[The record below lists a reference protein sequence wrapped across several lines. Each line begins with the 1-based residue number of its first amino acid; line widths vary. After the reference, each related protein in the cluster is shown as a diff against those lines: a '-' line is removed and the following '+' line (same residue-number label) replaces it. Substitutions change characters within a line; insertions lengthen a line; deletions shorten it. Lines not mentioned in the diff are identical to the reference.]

1 MRRLLLLAVFALL
14 VLAAPAG
21 AHPLGNFS
29 VNHLAVVRA
38 SSDHVDVRYVLD
50 QAEIPTFQ
58 ERGLSPARVLARK
71 RAEVARGVTLTVG
84 GRPAPLALRPGG
96 RISFPRGA
104 GGLRTTRVE
113 VLLSAQVAP
122 RGAVV
127 VRDATFAGRVG
138 WRAVLAQPGRGT
150 AVRSDVTSA
159 DPTRRLHVYP
169 SALLSSPANRT
180 VAHLRVDPGG
190 GTVTAPRGDGSRA
203 TTTDR
208 GAGDGLGS
216 VFERAAAGQGVLL
229 VLLLAAFG
237 WGAVHALSP
246 GHGKAMVAAYLVGTR
261 GTARH
266 ALALGLTVTVTHTIG
281 VFALGAVALALSAY
295 VLPEQLYPWL
305 NLVSGV
311 LVLGVGASVVR
322 SRVRRAR
329 APARGDHH
337 HDGHEHDH
345 DGHEHDHGRDHAHGH
360 DHGREH
366 HHHDHSDLRPRA
378 LLAMGASAGLI
389 PCPSALVVLLGAV
402 AQHQIGLGMVLI
414 VAFSAGLAATLT
426 ALGLLV
432 VAAGRVSTRLSGARA
447 GRVLA
452 VLPALSA
459 LAIVAVGLALTAQA
473 VPKVL

>member
-1 MRRLLLLAVFALL
+1 MRRLLLLAALALL
-14 VLAAPAG
+14 ALALAAPAG

-29 VNHLAVVRA
+29 VNHLTVVRA
-38 SSDHVDVRYVLD
+38 SSDRVDVRYVLD
-50 QAEIPTFQ
+50 QAEIPTFR
-58 ERGLSPARVLARK
+58 ERGLPAPRVLEHK
-71 RAEVARGVTLTVG
+71 RAEVARGVTLTVD
-84 GRPAPLALRPGG
+84 GRPVALSLRPGG
-96 RISFPRGA
+96 RIWFPRGA
-104 GGLRTTRVE
+104 GGLHTTRVE
-113 VLLSAQVAP
+113 LLLSARVAP

-127 VRDATFAGRVG
+127 VRDNTFAGRVG
-138 WRAVLAQPGRGT
+138 WRAVLAEPGRGT

-159 DPTRRLHVYP
+159 DPTRRLRVYP
-169 SALLSSPANRT
+169 TALLASPANRT

-190 GTVTAPRGDGSRA
+190 GTVTAPRGDGSSSA

-229 VLLLAAFG
+229 LLLLAAFG

-266 ALALGLTVTVTHTIG
+266 AVALGLTVTVTHTIG

-295 VLPEQLYPWL
+295 VLPEDLYPWL
-305 NLVSGV
+305 NLVSGL

-329 APARGDHH
+329 APMHH
-337 HDGHEHDH
+337 HH
-345 DGHEHDHGRDHAHGH
+345 HGH
-360 DHGREH
+360 DHDH
-366 HHHDHSDLRPRA
+366 DHHDHGHGHGHGHGDHDHDHTDLRPRA

-426 ALGLLV
+426 GLGLLV
-432 VAAGRVSTRLSGARA
+432 VAAGRVSTRLSGARS

-459 LAIVAVGLALTAQA
+459 VAIVAVGLALTAQA